1 MNEIEVFADYVLKF
15 YSVLCPEYQ
24 FTELEVYKALS
35 LQYLLY
41 QETKDSAYEFAGD
54 SFDRERVRDLIL
66 DRIRTDSEA
75 IAA

>member
-1 MNEIEVFADYVLKF
+1 MNKVEVFADYVLKF

-35 LQYLLY
+35 LQFALY
-41 QETKDSAYEFAGD
+41 QETKDPAYEFAGD

-66 DRIRTDSEA
+66 NYVRNENQS